1 MNIVALK
8 NETFDNFLL
17 KSHEINKLL
26 IKKAVESYDKEI
38 YCSIDKKRFNLIR
51 LDEITILS
59 TYGIIN
65 FKRRYYFYTYLNQY
79 CYLLDNKLDIPKSK
93 RMTNELII
101 KILRLSSTMAYK
113 EVGENLSNEF
123 TLSKSTIYKVI
134 PDVYIDTFFETN
146 IHRKKQKVHVQIDE
160 KYIGITNSTNKKK
173 YKIDFIV
180 AIIKGTVFPF
190 MTERKKHVLSFKL
203 NCKNDRQIA
212 NQLYLIE
219 KKIGFDN
226 F

>member
-101 KILRLSSTMAYK
+101 KILRLSSTMTYK
-113 EVGENLSNEF
+113 EVGEIFPMNSHYLNQLFIKLSLMYLLI
-123 TLSKSTIYKVI
+123 LSLKPIYI
-134 PDVYIDTFFETN
+134 
-146 IHRKKQKVHVQIDE
+146 E
-160 KYIGITNSTNKKK
+160 KNKK
-173 YKIDFIV
+173 
-180 AIIKGTVFPF
+180 F
-190 MTERKKHVLSFKL
+190 M
-203 NCKNDRQIA
+203 CKSMKNI
-212 NQLYLIE
+212 LV
-219 KKIGFDN
+219 
-226 F
+226 